1 MIVLARIKICV
12 CQTRISVTVR
22 AGNEADGS
30 TLGCSS
36 GSGKGERLIRKSLT
50 AVALNHAFLEKVAAL
65 QFAPYKGD
73 RNAVQVVSTITM
85 PFKTMRPAESK

>member
-1 MIVLARIKICV
+1 M
-12 CQTRISVTVR
+12 
-22 AGNEADGS
+22 
-30 TLGCSS
+30 
-36 GSGKGERLIRKSLT
+36 IRKSLT